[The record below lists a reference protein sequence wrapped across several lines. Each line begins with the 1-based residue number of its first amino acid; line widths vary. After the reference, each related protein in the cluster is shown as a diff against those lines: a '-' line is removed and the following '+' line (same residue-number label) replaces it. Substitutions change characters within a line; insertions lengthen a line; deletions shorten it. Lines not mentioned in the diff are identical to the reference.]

1 MKNQSISK
9 ENLKKIYD
17 VACPS
22 WQAKLEGYAKREPF
36 NSEVE
41 LTSAEVNE
49 MFEASDDKQTKV
61 LVKYLDK
68 TKTKTI
74 LDEIMSFEDACAKL
88 GITDSDNEINIIK
101 SLSTPNRDKLI
112 AMYRLEIIAK
122 ALNDGWYPNFNN
134 DNEYKYFNYFRMVNG
149 VFSFFTVN
157 YYFATVIV
165 PSALYFKSSEIAQHC
180 SNIAFEDYKTLYN

>member
-36 NSEVE
+36 SSEVE

-61 LVKYLDK
+61 LVKYLAK
-68 TKTKTI
+68 PKTI
-74 LDEIMSFEDACAKL
+74 LDEIMSFEDACTKL

-122 ALNDGWYPNFNN
+122 PIGISHA
-134 DNEYKYFNYFRMVNG
+134 
-149 VFSFFTVN
+149 S
-157 YYFATVIV
+157 
-165 PSALYFKSSEIAQHC
+165 
-180 SNIAFEDYKTLYN
+180 

>member
-36 NSEVE
+36 SSEVE

-49 MFEASDDKQTKV
+49 MFEASDDKQSKV
-61 LVKYLDK
+61 LVKYLSK
-68 TKTKTI
+68 PKTI

-88 GITDSDNEINIIK
+88 GITDSDNEINILK

-122 ALNDGWYPNFNN
+122 ALNDGWCPNFNN
-134 DNEYKYFNYFRMVNG
+134 DDEYKYFNYFRMVEG
-149 VFSFFTVN
+149 GFSFSTVGCN
-157 YYFATVIV
+157 DTHITV

-180 SNIAFEDYKTLYN
+180 SNIAFEDYKTLYK

>member
-1 MKNQSISK
+1 MKNHSISK

-22 WQAKLEGYAKREPF
+22 WQAKLEDYAKREPF
-36 NSEVE
+36 SSEVE

-49 MFEASDDKQTKV
+49 MFEASDEKQTKV
-61 LVKYLDK
+61 LVKYLAK
-68 TKTKTI
+68 PKTI
-74 LDEIMSFEDACAKL
+74 LGEIKSFEDACAKL
-88 GITDSDNEINIIK
+88 GITDSDNEINILK

-134 DNEYKYFNYFRMVNG
+134 DDEYKYFNYFRMVNG
-149 VFSFFTVN
+149 VFSF
-157 YYFATVIV
+157 YFVTYIDTAMHV
-165 PSALYFKSSEIAQHC
+165 PSALYFKSSEIAKHC
-180 SNIAFEDYKTLYN
+180 SKIAFEDYKTLYK

>member
-36 NSEVE
+36 SSEVE

-61 LVKYLDK
+61 LVKYLAK
-68 TKTKTI
+68 PKTI
-74 LDEIMSFEDACAKL
+74 LDEIMSFEDACVKL
-88 GITDSDNEINIIK
+88 GITDSDNEINILK

-122 ALNDGWYPNFNN
+122 ALNDGWYPNFDN
-134 DNEYKYFNYFRMVNG
+134 DNEYKYFNYFRMLNG
-149 VFSFFTVN
+149 VFSFYSVRFNDTVM
-157 YYFATVIV
+157 IV

-180 SNIAFEDYKTLYN
+180 SKIAFDDYKTLYK